1 MANTIKEFY
10 FFKTPFDNAYK
21 NVPYFTSNTTN
32 EHIFNFFYTSFSG
45 FKWLSNPISIS
56 LKETNGKI
64 LLHYGGVSN
73 DTNNHM
79 LTGKQIKD
87 YNYCCIKW
95 TPGPG
100 ISPKYYF
107 YFITGYSTLNQGSY
121 PSTEL
126 QLQYDVWTNNFASI
140 HNNSVKFP
148 LIKATLNTYF
158 TYDNK
163 KYTDNNFSCKQVQ
176 SIFKINPYTKN
187 PSPSNPDPLL
197 AEPKLL
203 WLKVTLDT
211 QSGAYIKNDGDE
223 SWGSAGNVGVLAS
236 ATQLPVI
243 YVPIAVLTPDG
254 LDFES
259 DVYNIKGYYN
269 RSIQNSTTLS
279 NINFKLDGTH
289 IVDATVT
296 AYPPFMVDYEDY
308 TFTIYNRFNFSQFS
322 YEQGSNYPVSFID
335 TANQTK
341 YYAVFSKERDYMI
354 NWEQEFTYTTKI
366 YVPQVNRFSGTIL
379 TDDEILAS
387 SSSIKSPYN
396 TYLKLDICGTQY
408 SIIPPPKCLY
418 YRIRVKHVESA
429 TYIYVAYYNYLDS
442 IISRSPYMRIDE
454 VGGIPVVADSLS
466 VFMRNNGNTYAA
478 SSYAIGARGFTNA
491 MNKLA
496 GIGMSVAAGNV
507 TGSMSGA
514 LQLNQTLLD
523 TELSQRA
530 LNAKIQD
537 VDNQRDNIQPVSN
550 NSIDNIFRNQV
561 IIYQIYAKSDANDTL
576 QLAYDEHYYGV
587 NCNKYATINEIY
599 KRYFDY
605 KQFASVSIPSIHNI
619 DERSMVEKI
628 LTDGTTY
635 WYCDNFATDEKL
647 DVLNALNKQIGNEVL

>member
-1 MANTIKEFY
+1 MATPNTIQEIY
-10 FFKTPFDNAYK
+10 FCKIPFDNTYK
-21 NVPYFTSNTTN
+21 NVPYF
-32 EHIFNFFYTSFSG
+32 EYTSTSQIANYYKTYFTG
-45 FKWLSNPISIS
+45 FKWKIPTLNIS
-56 LKETNGKI
+56 LRETNGKTI
-64 LLHYGGVSN
+64 LNYGYGT
-73 DTNNHM
+73 DTD
-79 LTGKQIKD
+79 LTLQGRIIKD
-87 YNYCCIKW
+87 YNYCILGYKLP
-95 TPGPG
+95 TSENLTY
-100 ISPKYYF
+100 IF
-107 YFITGYSTLNQGSY
+107 YFITGYTTLNQGMH

-140 HNNSVKFP
+140 YNNSVKFP
-148 LIKATLNTYF
+148 LTKATLNTYF
-158 TYDNK
+158 TYNNNK
-163 KYTDNNFSCKQVQ
+163 YIDNNFSCKQVQ
-176 SIFKINPYTKN
+176 TIFKINPYTKN

-211 QSGAYIKNDGDE
+211 QSHACIKNDGDE
-223 SWGSAGNVGVLAS
+223 AWTSAENVGVLAS
-236 ATQLPVI
+236 AAQLPVI

-259 DVYNIKGYYN
+259 DIYTIKGFYN

-289 IVDATVT
+289 IVDAAVT
-296 AYPPFMVDYEDY
+296 AYPPFIVDYEDY

-322 YEQGSNYPVSFID
+322 YVNGSNYPVSFID
-335 TANQTK
+335 AGDQTK

-379 TDDEILAS
+379 TDDEILDS

-454 VGGIPVVADSLS
+454 VGRIPVVADSLS

-496 GIGMSVAAGNV
+496 GIGMSVA
-507 TGSMSGA
+507 GSVSGA
-514 LQLNQTLLD
+514 LQLNQALLD

-587 NCNKYATINEIY
+587 NCNKYAAINEIY

-619 DERSMVEKI
+619 DERKMVEKI

-635 WYCDNFATDEKL
+635 WYCDYFAIDEKL
-647 DVLNALNKQIGNEVL
+647 DVLNALNKQIGNEVT